1 MLQPTAFMGSL
12 CFLWWLNC
20 LGALFLDA
28 RDRVEAEPCVVDTA
42 RHQGCV
48 IHRSGLGLNSN
59 WEVFGSQTAKSKIG
73 IQEYIHPL
81 CHSELK
87 LF

>member
-1 MLQPTAFMGSL
+1 MLQPTAFMNGL
-12 CFLWWLNC
+12 WFLWWLYC

-28 RDRVEAEPCVVDTA
+28 RDRVEAEPCVADTA
-42 RHQGCV
+42 RQQGCV
-48 IHRSGLGLNSN
+48 IGRSGLGLNSN
-59 WEVFGSQTAKSKIG
+59 WEVFGSQTAESKIG

-81 CHSELK
+81 CHPELK